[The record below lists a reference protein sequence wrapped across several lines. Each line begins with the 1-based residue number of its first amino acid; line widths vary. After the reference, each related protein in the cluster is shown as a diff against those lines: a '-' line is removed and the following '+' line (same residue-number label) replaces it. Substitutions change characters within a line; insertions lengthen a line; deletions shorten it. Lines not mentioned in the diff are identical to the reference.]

1 MQPVSDLIV
10 IPEAA
15 CNRLDPSQP
24 DFPSGVGSKMGIDAT
39 WPLNK
44 AIPPYATVPK
54 ETAERVAGMWQSYG
68 IPAGRA

>member
-1 MQPVSDLIV
+1 M